1 MPYFETEINIEPW
14 EYVSSCNKSEIK
26 SLISALIDEKHIS
39 SVLGEK
45 GGELSVLD
53 IEWDDICDKIRKSR
67 LLLTSDEENFIK
79 NVSDRL

>member
-1 MPYFETEINIEPW
+1 MPEFTTEIDIEPW

-26 SLISALIDEKHIS
+26 SLISSLIDEGQIS
-39 SVLGEK
+39 SVSTENVNEK
-45 GGELSVLD
+45 SLLD
-53 IEWDDICDKIRKSR
+53 LEWDDICEKIRKSR